1 MKLTT
6 QSDLLTRLYTDPVL
20 YIENFLY
27 ISTKDGTLTKLK
39 LNKVQRE
46 LVLYVVDCLEHNR
59 PIRAI
64 ILKARQEGI
73 STIVEAIIFWFT
85 ATRKN
90 ISSRIMAHDG
100 KATDNLFAMFKRY
113 NDNLHRE
120 LKPMMKY
127 SNKKELVF
135 SNPSSKSI
143 LDNPGLGSKIAVSTA
158 GSKEAGRSETNQLM
172 HGSEVAF
179 WANPE
184 EVMAGM
190 LQTIPMAKNT
200 MVFLESTA
208 NGVGGYFYEEYQ
220 RASRGESAFKAF
232 FFPWFMLEEYVW
244 PVHGRFERT
253 EAEVKLADEVLKDF
267 DTVLTNEQLLWRRH
281 KREELGATKS
291 KFEQEY
297 PSNPREAFI
306 ASGRPR
312 FDIESLRWYLENIV
326 RKPVVGYLENRKFK
340 KDEKGSLSVWSQP
353 HVRGTYVIGVD
364 VAEGLVQGDNSVMQ
378 VIDRHTAEQVAEWVG
393 KCDPDELG
401 RKAYSL
407 GRFYNDALL
416 GVESNNH
423 GLTTLTILKQM
434 NYPYLYYRK
443 VLGDRKNKT
452 TSKLG
457 WNTSVKSKP
466 LMIDEFATWIR
477 DRDIKLNSK
486 HLIEECMSYVVDD
499 NGSTN
504 AQTGCLDD
512 RVTSFAIALQMYKL
526 VSTYEEP
533 DPIYKR

>member
-1 MKLTT
+1 M
-6 QSDLLTRLYTDPVL
+6 V
-20 YIENFLY
+20 
-27 ISTKDGTLTKLK
+27 
-39 LNKVQRE
+39 
-46 LVLYVVDCLEHNR
+46 
-59 PIRAI
+59 
-64 ILKARQEGI
+64 
-73 STIVEAIIFWFT
+73 
-85 ATRKN
+85 
-90 ISSRIMAHDG
+90 
-100 KATDNLFAMFKRY
+100 
-113 NDNLHRE
+113 
-120 LKPMMKY
+120 KY

-135 SNPSSKSI
+135 SNPSTLKI
-143 LDNPGLGSKIAVSTA
+143 HDNPGLGSKIAVSTA

-179 WANPE
+179 WASPE

-208 NGVGGYFYEEYQ
+208 NGIGGYFYEEYQ
-220 RASRGESAFKAF
+220 RAQRGDSAFKAF
-232 FFPWFMLEEYVW
+232 FFPWFMLEEYTW
-244 PVHGRFERT
+244 PVHGRFTRT
-253 EAEVKLADEVLKDF
+253 EEEEKLAKDVKKEF
-267 DTVLTNEQLLWRRH
+267 DVDLTNEQLLWRRK

-312 FDIESLRWYLENIV
+312 FDVESLKWYLESVVMPPV
-326 RKPVVGYLENRKFK
+326 RGYIENRRFK
-340 KDEKGSLSVWSQP
+340 KYQDGELRIWKQP
-353 HVRGTYVIGVD
+353 HIRGTYVIGVD

-378 VIDRHTAEQVAEWVG
+378 VIDRHTAEQVAELVI

-401 RKAYSL
+401 RKAYAL

-434 NYPYLYYRK
+434 SYPYLYYRK

-486 HLIEECMSYVVDD
+486 ELIEECLSYVVDD
-499 NGSTN
+499 NGTTN
-504 AQTGCLDD
+504 AQEGCLDD